1 MICEK
6 DSIGVVHVLC
16 VHSGFVF
23 FLQMRCLKKT
33 IFVFKTI
40 NKGGAVSFVFW
51 ISAKFPRIFFIVYE
65 NRTRFQRTHLNQRTE
80 RVEYPSCTLRSTQFT
95 LWAFFPPF
103 WNHKYLIVEILYGET
118 SEDIQQQVN
127 IFFYLFIFFSVCVC
141 VPRKTP
147 VK

>member
-40 NKGGAVSFVFW
+40 NKGSKSRILNQCK
-51 ISAKFPRIFFIVYE
+51 ISACFFFFFFAMVYE
-65 NRTRFQRTHLNQRTE
+65 NRIRFQRTE

-95 LWAFFPPF
+95 HWEFFPPF